1 MMDLDPTHMLTESN
15 TQADEISRPPPSSSS
30 VSSTSVLCSTCAPL
44 PLLCT
49 TCMIIYLVFFHET
62 DFKATIFGLA
72 SS

>member
-15 TQADEISRPPPSSSS
+15 TQADEISRPRPSSI

-49 TCMIIYLVFFHET
+49 TCMIIYLVFSHET